1 MLQDR
6 QFEWT
11 SDSVEAFWNFESR
24 FPERYFTYLNADGM
38 LKSLH
43 RYLVNAESILDYGCG
58 TGLFLA
64 RLAEQGYRV
73 AGTDTSERSLEIA
86 RERLQGYSTFL
97 GVFPPDAL
105 GKEDRQFDV
114 ILATELVEHLYDD
127 WLDHVLSTLRRLI
140 KPDGC
145 IIVTTPNQE
154 RLEDSLLM
162 CPCCQSVF
170 HRWQHLRMWSQASFT
185 DYVERR
191 GFRVIDA
198 FTTDF
203 FKERWRK
210 LPWWKKLKKS
220 LRGKA
225 PMKKSPPAELPNL
238 VVVFQPKP
246 EASGE
251 HIRSDAR

>member
-6 QFEWT
+6 PFEWT

-24 FPERYFTYLNADGM
+24 YPERYFTYFYAAGM
-38 LKSLH
+38 LKSFH
-43 RYLVNAESILDYGCG
+43 RYLVDAEFILDYGCG

-64 RLAEQGYRV
+64 HLAEHGYRV
-73 AGTDTSERSLEIA
+73 AGTDTSGRSLEIA
-86 RERLQGYSTFL
+86 RERLQGYGTFL

-105 GKEDRQFDV
+105 GAEGRRFDV
-114 ILATELVEHLYDD
+114 ILATELVEHLYNDG
-127 WLDHVLSTLRRLI
+127 LDHVLSTLRRLV
-140 KPDGC
+140 KPNGR

-170 HRWQHLRMWSQASFT
+170 HRWQHLRTWSPASFT

-203 FKERWRK
+203 SKERWRR

-220 LRGKA
+220 FRGKA
-225 PMKKSPPAELPNL
+225 PTRNKPPAELPHL
-238 VVVFQPKP
+238 VVVFQPIA
-246 EASGE
+246 ETSSGPA
-251 HIRSDAR
+251 RSDAR